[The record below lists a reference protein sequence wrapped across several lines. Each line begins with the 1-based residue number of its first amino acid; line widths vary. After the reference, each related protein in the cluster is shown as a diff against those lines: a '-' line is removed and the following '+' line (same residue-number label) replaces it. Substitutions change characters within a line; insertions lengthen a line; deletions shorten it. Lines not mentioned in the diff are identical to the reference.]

1 MYPKSPTF
9 TKITKIQ
16 KLLQQQL
23 WVKQY
28 FLLHFYIDLLI
39 EVYLNMRK
47 FIFFVVHLMN
57 KTNGYHLDLLQE
69 ILKI

>member
-47 FIFFVVHLMN
+47 FIFFVVHLMK

>member
-47 FIFFVVHLMN
+47 FIFFVVQLMN